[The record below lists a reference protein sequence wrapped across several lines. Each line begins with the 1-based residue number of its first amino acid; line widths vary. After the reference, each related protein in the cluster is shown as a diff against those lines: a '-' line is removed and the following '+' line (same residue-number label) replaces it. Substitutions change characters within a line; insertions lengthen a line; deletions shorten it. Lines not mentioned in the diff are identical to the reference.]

1 MLTQE
6 LMIGKCEDTETKNS
20 CWVRDGNN
28 LDYSSPT
35 QQNHQTQSSMKDIDK
50 DLTHIL
56 KLFLQKADPSSDK
69 TADYKN
75 VDTGQIEIRKSM
87 MLETSL

>member
-1 MLTQE
+1 
-6 LMIGKCEDTETKNS
+6 
-20 CWVRDGNN
+20 
-28 LDYSSPT
+28 
-35 QQNHQTQSSMKDIDK
+35 MKDIDK

-56 KLFLQKADPSSDK
+56 KLFLQEADPSSDK

-87 MLETSL
+87 MLETSLWCQPILELSVSWSRPAPWTL

>member
-1 MLTQE
+1 
-6 LMIGKCEDTETKNS
+6 
-20 CWVRDGNN
+20 
-28 LDYSSPT
+28 
-35 QQNHQTQSSMKDIDK
+35 MKDIDK

-56 KLFLQKADPSSDK
+56 KLFLQEADPSSDK

-75 VDTGQIEIRKSM
+75 VATGQIEIRKSM